1 MAHIYRVEMVTTLA
15 FDLKADSKEQAQ
27 RWIEMH
33 TFEDV
38 FDRTKRYCLDEIS
51 KIDYEYSPQYDDEDI
66 DISTEE
72 EEDR

>member
-1 MAHIYRVEMVTTLA
+1 MAHIYRVEMTTTLA
-15 FDLKADSKEQAQ
+15 FDLKADNKEQAQ

-33 TFEDV
+33 TSEDV
-38 FDRTKRYCLDEIS
+38 FNRTKRYCLDETS
-51 KIDYEYSPQYDDEDI
+51 KISYEYSPQYDDEDI